1 MVSEE
6 AKEKEIRK
14 EKERYKSEHYLKV
27 RTYHLLSILTRKS
40 K

>member
-1 MVSEE
+1 VVSES

-14 EKERYKSEHYLKV
+14 EKERYKSDHYLKV
-27 RTYHLLSILTRKS
+27 RTYRLLSILMTKS